1 MFLILSD
8 FELLFFEV
16 DTFIEITIL
25 WFYCITNDDI
35 TTLKISSIKIF
46 LTFLLT
52 QFNLYNIIDLNI
64 KKKVGLL
71 WKPKKKKF

>member
-1 MFLILSD
+1 MFFILSD

-52 QFNLYNIIDLNI
+52 QFNLHNIIDLNI
-64 KKKVGLL
+64 KKKVELL